1 MKDVKT
7 VILCGGMGTRLAEET
22 SLRPK
27 PMVEIGDR
35 PMLWHIMNLYNT
47 YGYNE
52 FVLAL
57 GFKGDFIKNYF
68 LNYHALMS
76 NISIDLS
83 TGKTSFS
90 SSEIEDWNVNLVDTG
105 QNTLTGGR
113 LLRLRELLK
122 NEDYFMVTY
131 GDGLSNV
138 NIEKL
143 VDFHISHQKI
153 ATVTAVRPPARFGG
167 MKISSSIVES
177 FEEKPQSGE
186 ASINGGFF
194 VFSKEIFDYL
204 EDDKTILESFPM
216 ERLVNDSQLM
226 AYEHNGFWQC
236 MDTVR
241 DRDYLRELYN
251 NGSPPW
257 TIG

>member
-1 MKDVKT
+1 MKGIKT
-7 VILCGGMGTRLAEET
+7 VILCGGMGTRLSEET
-22 SLRPK
+22 ALRPK
-27 PMVEIGDR
+27 PMVEIGDK
-35 PMLWHIMNLYNT
+35 PMLWHIMNLYNA
-47 YGYNE
+47 YGFNE
-52 FVLAL
+52 FVLAT

-76 NISIDLS
+76 DISINLS

-90 SSEIEDWNVNLVDTG
+90 SNEIEDWNVNLVDTG

>member
-1 MKDVKT
+1 MKDIKT
-7 VILCGGMGTRLAEET
+7 VILCGGMGTRLSEET

-47 YGYNE
+47 YGFNE

-76 NISIDLS
+76 DISINLS

-90 SSEIEDWNVNLVDTG
+90 SNDIEDWNVNLVDTG

-113 LLRLRELLK
+113 LLRLKDLLK
-122 NEDYFMVTY
+122 NEEYFMVTY

-143 VDFHISHQKI
+143 VDFHISHGKI

-167 MKISSSIVES
+167 MKISSSTVES

-216 ERLVNDSQLM
+216 ERLVDDSQLM

-241 DRDYLRELYN
+241 DRDYLRDLYN